1 MGSLPLLWPDNDLAV
16 LRRMGNEVRCAMH
29 AVEGH
34 VAFGC
39 ANSFALWKHWLA
51 FHAQLSAMQRPKV
64 GPWGH
69 T

>member
-1 MGSLPLLWPDNDLAV
+1 MDSLPLLWPDNDLAV
-16 LRRMGNEVRCAMH
+16 LRRMGNEVRCAMY
-29 AVEGH
+29 AIEGR

-39 ANSFALWKHWLA
+39 ANTFAFWNHRLA
-51 FHAQLSAMQRPKV
+51 LHAQLLTVQRPKV